1 MNQLCFIQKPR
12 QRCQNLQQS
21 AMQSGDTKLVTR
33 TPRGAQSGP
42 STTDL
47 RAVEM
52 NTNTQTSL
60 LLENRAALVTGG
72 AGRLGRVIANTLQ
85 REGAKV
91 VIADIDR
98 ARLTEVTA
106 MLSQNAKAWSV
117 QGDVSQLQE
126 VQKMVARAESLA
138 GPIDILVNAHGI
150 VPVKN
155 FLDMTP
161 DEWDRPF
168 AVNVRGIM
176 LTGQVFAKRWI
187 ERKSRGAIVNISSSA
202 SRAARPGRP
211 HYAASK
217 AAVNMLTEA
226 MAIELGPH
234 GIRVNAVAPATVLD
248 EVYRGQSDDNPAY
261 VNFTIQGT
269 PLGRT
274 GAPEDVAEAVA
285 FLASER
291 SDWTTGVILDV
302 TGGAHV
308 ARRLSAPT
316 DTRAKQTTK

>member
-1 MNQLCFIQKPR
+1 
-12 QRCQNLQQS
+12 
-21 AMQSGDTKLVTR
+21 
-33 TPRGAQSGP
+33 
-42 STTDL
+42 
-47 RAVEM
+47 M
-52 NTNTQTSL
+52 NTNDSKPSPL

-72 AGRLGRVIANTLQ
+72 AGRLGQVIAATLQ

-98 ARLTEVTA
+98 ARLTAATA
-106 MLSQNAKAWSV
+106 RLSAVAKTWSV
-117 QGDVSQLQE
+117 QGDVSQLQD

-138 GPIDILVNAHGI
+138 GQIDILVNAHGI
-150 VPVKN
+150 IPVRK

-168 AVNVRGIM
+168 AVNVRGVM
-176 LTGQVFAKRWI
+176 LTSQAMAKRWI
-187 ERKSRGAIVNISSSA
+187 ERKGRGAIVNISSSA

-248 EVYRGQSDDNPAY
+248 EVYRGQSPNNPAY

-285 FLASER
+285 FLASDR
-291 SDWTTGVILDV
+291 SEIGR
-302 TGGAHV
+302 AHV
-308 ARRLSAPT
+308 
-316 DTRAKQTTK
+316 

>member
-1 MNQLCFIQKPR
+1 MPEENQP
-12 QRCQNLQQS
+12 
-21 AMQSGDTKLVTR
+21 
-33 TPRGAQSGP
+33 
-42 STTDL
+42 
-47 RAVEM
+47 
-52 NTNTQTSL
+52 SL
-60 LLENRAALVTGG
+60 LLENRAALITGG
-72 AGRLGRVIANTLQ
+72 AGRLGRVIAATLQ

-106 MLSQNAKAWSV
+106 QLSETARAWSV
-117 QGDVSQLQE
+117 QGDISQLQE
-126 VQKMVARAESLA
+126 VQKMVSRAESLA

-150 VPVKN
+150 IPVKK

-168 AVNVRGIM
+168 AINVRGVM
-176 LTGQVFAKRWI
+176 LACQVMAKKWI
-187 ERKSRGAIVNISSSA
+187 ERKGRGSIVTISSSA

-226 MAIELGPH
+226 MALELGPY

-248 EVYRGQSDDNPAY
+248 EVYRGQSEEHPAY

-291 SDWTTGVILDV
+291 SSWTTGVVLDV

-308 ARRLSAPT
+308 ARRLTAPT
-316 DTRAKQTTK
+316 DTRAK

>member
-1 MNQLCFIQKPR
+1 
-12 QRCQNLQQS
+12 
-21 AMQSGDTKLVTR
+21 
-33 TPRGAQSGP
+33 
-42 STTDL
+42 
-47 RAVEM
+47 M
-52 NTNTQTSL
+52 NTATRSPIITASPTPL

-72 AGRLGRVIANTLQ
+72 AGRLGRVIAATLQ

-98 ARLTEVTA
+98 ARLNEVA
-106 MLSQNAKAWSV
+106 AQLSATAKAWSV
-117 QGDVSQLQE
+117 QGDVSQLQD

-150 VPVKN
+150 IPVRK

-168 AVNVRGIM
+168 AVNVRGVM
-176 LTGQVFAKRWI
+176 LTCQVFAKRWI
-187 ERKSRGAIVNISSSA
+187 ERKGRGAIVNISSSA

-248 EVYRGQSDDNPAY
+248 EVYRGQSPDNPAY

-274 GAPEDVAEAVA
+274 GAPADVAEAVA
-285 FLASER
+285 FLASDR
-291 SDWTTGVILDV
+291 SDWTTGVVLDI

-308 ARRLSAPT
+308 ARRLSGPAHTP
-316 DTRAKQTTK
+316 AKK

>member
-1 MNQLCFIQKPR
+1 MK
-12 QRCQNLQQS
+12 
-21 AMQSGDTKLVTR
+21 
-33 TPRGAQSGP
+33 
-42 STTDL
+42 STTQ
-47 RAVEM
+47 
-52 NTNTQTSL
+52 NSL
-60 LLENRAALVTGG
+60 FTPPRNPFLLENRAALITGG
-72 AGRLGRVIANTLQ
+72 AGRLGSVIAATLQ
-85 REGAKV
+85 REGARV

-98 ARLTEVTA
+98 VRLNEVA
-106 MLSQNAKAWSV
+106 AKLSLTTKVWSV

-150 VPVKN
+150 IPVRN
-155 FLDMTP
+155 FLEMTP

-168 AVNVRGIM
+168 AINVRGVM
-176 LTGQVFAKRWI
+176 LTCQAFAKRWI
-187 ERKSRGAIVNISSSA
+187 ERKGRGAIVNISSSA

-248 EVYRGQSDDNPAY
+248 EVYRGQSPDNPAY

-274 GAPEDVAEAVA
+274 GAPADVAEAVA
-285 FLASER
+285 FLASDR
-291 SDWTTGVILDV
+291 SDWTTGVVLDI

-316 DTRAKQTTK
+316 DTRAK

>member
-1 MNQLCFIQKPR
+1 M
-12 QRCQNLQQS
+12 S
-21 AMQSGDTKLVTR
+21 
-33 TPRGAQSGP
+33 TPAQPTLSNAGRSP
-42 STTDL
+42 
-47 RAVEM
+47 
-52 NTNTQTSL
+52 L

-72 AGRLGRVIANTLQ
+72 AGRLGSVIAAVLQ

-91 VIADIDR
+91 VLADIDR
-98 ARLTEVTA
+98 ARLTQVA
-106 MLSQNAKAWSV
+106 AKLSEIAKTWSV
-117 QGDVSQLQE
+117 QGDVSQLGE
-126 VQKMVARAESLA
+126 VQMMVARAESLA

-150 VPVKN
+150 VPVKK

-161 DEWDRPF
+161 DEWDKPF
-168 AVNVRGIM
+168 AVNVRGSM

-226 MAIELGPH
+226 MALELGPY

-248 EVYRGQSDDNPAY
+248 EVYRGISADNPDY

-274 GAPEDVAEAVA
+274 GSPEDVAEAVA
-285 FLASER
+285 FLASDR
-291 SDWTTGVILDV
+291 SDWTTGVVLDI

-316 DTRAKQTTK
+316 DSRTKHTTK